1 MGRQL
6 KGPGGEKGSKV
17 VSSTKLTTTRGTLL
31 LLLMCWE
38 MAGSSKRGP
47 SARRPK
53 SWAHTF
59 THPKP
64 KRIQSPKRLTQSCRR
79 PAQERSCLFR
89 NRSFINAIK
98 ICPIMNLP
106 KKAHLPSQP
115 IAAFGKTMATNG
127 TLSFYGRLLVPL
139 VTPSRQSRLRIIPG
153 PCNISADHSSRWP
166 STPVSRPL
174 THYAVGSP
182 RSCCPE

>member
-6 KGPGGEKGSKV
+6 EGPGGEKGSKV
-17 VSSTKLTTTRGTLL
+17 VSTSQLTTTRGTLL

-64 KRIQSPKRLTQSCRR
+64 NRIQSPKRLTQSCRR

-115 IAAFGKTMATNG
+115 IAAIGKTMATNG
-127 TLSFYGRLLVPL
+127 TLSFYGRLLVPRWL
-139 VTPSRQSRLRIIPG
+139 VQLLLLDSPAFASYQGHAILVQTIPVAG
-153 PCNISADHSSRWP
+153 HRHRSPDHSH
-166 STPVSRPL
+166 TML
-174 THYAVGSP
+174 
-182 RSCCPE
+182 